1 MIDCSNYN
9 TLDSCPSPPICQWT
23 NNKCNNFSLVDLNN
37 SFAFN
42 VSEPLTNISDS
53 DNSDLITSVQNTI
66 ENIKMIQS
74 LESDIYGK
82 LLQNDTTQQLSS
94 EETQKAMNELG
105 NLSIIKINLYDSIK
119 DMYDSSI
126 DTMTTSQQNVQ
137 EQLSAIKIVEKELQ
151 NSAKRMNELNDT
163 NINKMRMIEIN
174 RYTEEKYNDHAGF
187 IKWLIIFIVVLLIIY
202 FLNRRLFI
210 NDTIY
215 KILLFIT
222 ILIGFIILGKYY
234 YKMIFRSNMNY
245 QEYKYPYADVIGSTS
260 KDSTF
265 VNPWENPNPSIQTCS
280 NDTNNKDDTDNTD
293 DTASST
299 KYSTAY
305 TNFQNFV

>member
-1 MIDCSNYN
+1 MSECTKN
-9 TLDSCPSPPICQWT
+9 TKLDTCPSPPICQWL
-23 NNKCNNFSLVDLNN
+23 NNKCKKYNLVDLNN

-174 RYTEEKYNDHAGF
+174 RYYEEKYNDHAGF
-187 IKWLIIFIVVLLIIY
+187 IKYLILFIITLLFIYILHRRLLI
-202 FLNRRLFI
+202 
-210 NDTIY
+210 NDNIY
-215 KILLFIT
+215 KILLFIV
-222 ILIGFIILGKYY
+222 ILIGFIILGRYY
-234 YKMIFRSNMNY
+234 YKMMFRSNMEY
-245 QEYKYPYADVIGSTS
+245 QEYVFPYAGVVGSTS
-260 KDSTF
+260 SDASTSD
-265 VNPWENPNPSIQTCS
+265 PWENPTQTCS
-280 NDTNNKDDTDNTD
+280 NN
-293 DTASST
+293 
-299 KYSTAY
+299 
-305 TNFQNFV
+305 V